1 MLSNNG
7 DLDHENSFNL
17 EDSIHD
23 VSFTFSEPDN
33 LPTSINLDISNGS
46 PLDNQG
52 FIGAH
57 YNINSITA
65 PGRLETLA
73 SVAKTLNL
81 SYLIINES
89 KLDETI
95 PTNLICLSQ
104 FHEPIRR
111 DRTRQGGGYRITV
124 GIFRTLVGR
133 C

>member
-1 MLSNNG
+1 M
-7 DLDHENSFNL
+7 
-17 EDSIHD
+17 
-23 VSFTFSEPDN
+23 SFTFSEPGDI
-33 LPTSINLDISNGS
+33 PTSINVDISNGS
-46 PLDNQG
+46 PLDQQG

-57 YNINSITA
+57 YNINSLTA
-65 PGRLETLA
+65 PGRLETLDYV
-73 SVAKTLNL
+73 SKTLKL
-81 SYLIINES
+81 SYLIINKS

-95 PTNLICLSQ
+95 PKNLICLSQ

>member
-1 MLSNNG
+1 M
-7 DLDHENSFNL
+7 
-17 EDSIHD
+17 
-23 VSFTFSEPDN
+23 SFTFFEPDDI
-33 LPTSINLDISNGS
+33 PTSINVDISNGS
-46 PLDNQG
+46 PLDQQG

-57 YNINSITA
+57 YNINSLTA
-65 PGRLETLA
+65 PGRLETLDYV
-73 SVAKTLNL
+73 SKTLKL
-81 SYLIINES
+81 SYLIINKS

-95 PTNLICLSQ
+95 PKNLICLSQ